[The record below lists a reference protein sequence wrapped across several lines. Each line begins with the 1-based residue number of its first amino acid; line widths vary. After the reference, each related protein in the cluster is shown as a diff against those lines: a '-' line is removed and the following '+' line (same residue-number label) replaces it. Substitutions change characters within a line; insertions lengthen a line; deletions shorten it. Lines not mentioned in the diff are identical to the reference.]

1 MTRAASD
8 GPSARRQAQLA
19 RVLET
24 EPQGNGAGQRGCAMD
39 SPYWIND
46 AHNVWMECW
55 EVKKDD
61 FTIVTVQSLREAE
74 KVLWE
79 LNQLWYRNVRQWS

>member
-1 MTRAASD
+1 
-8 GPSARRQAQLA
+8 
-19 RVLET
+19 
-24 EPQGNGAGQRGCAMD
+24 MD
-39 SPYWIND
+39 SPYWTND
-46 AHNVWMECW
+46 AHNVWMECR

>member
-1 MTRAASD
+1 
-8 GPSARRQAQLA
+8 
-19 RVLET
+19 
-24 EPQGNGAGQRGCAMD
+24 MD
-39 SPYWIND
+39 SPYWIKD